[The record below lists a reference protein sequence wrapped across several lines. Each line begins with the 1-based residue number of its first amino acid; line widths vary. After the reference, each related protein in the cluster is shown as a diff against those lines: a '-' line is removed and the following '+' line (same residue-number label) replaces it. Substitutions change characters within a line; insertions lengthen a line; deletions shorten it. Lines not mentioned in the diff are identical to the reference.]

1 MQFVELGALKM
12 EPQPDRSVRMKTVAS
27 LPSDALRLIEAFRHR
42 DDRGGDI
49 RHNGLPSKSAE
60 DAASHLWR
68 KSPGWPDKNGDGRYD
83 VTYEFRTPPVDKD
96 ARQLGK
102 TGFTHILENQRQ
114 QTRLSMQSIADVA
127 NVRFTEG
134 PRTAAS
140 EGHITLGNFGQR
152 INGKGQ
158 LYNDTSY
165 AVLPAPGVA
174 SSGDIWFAVS
184 KGNTS
189 VVDAALGNAGR
200 YTIVHELGH
209 ALGLAHTGDYDRT
222 LTKEQVGY
230 HEDSQSHSAMSYRGE
245 RTGYMNHAGMRAS
258 APQLDDISA
267 YQRKYGAN
275 HDTRRD
281 DTTYGFNS
289 NSDRDFLSVN
299 TAKDKMVAAI
309 WDGGGNDTLDF
320 SGYTQLQRISLREGT
335 FSDVGGLKGNVSIAY
350 GAMIENAIGGSGNDL
365 MVGNEV
371 ANELK
376 GGEGDDWLYGAEGA
390 DTLWGGKG
398 KDLFAYGR
406 ASDSTQAAPDRIM
419 DFVSG
424 EDRVDVSGVR
434 ASLGIA
440 QLTFVDAFSGAMG
453 EAMLTYN
460 PVLKMSS
467 LEICA
472 APNEP
477 NFVLSVE
484 GQLQRSDIVS

>member
-83 VTYEFRTPPVDKD
+83 VTYEFRTPPVDKN

-275 HDTRRD
+275 HDTRKD

-406 ASDSTQAAPDRIM
+406 ASDSTQAAPGRIM

>member
-1 MQFVELGALKM
+1 
-12 EPQPDRSVRMKTVAS
+12 MKTVAS
-27 LPSDALRLIEAFRHR
+27 LPSDASRLIEAFRHR

-275 HDTRRD
+275 HDTRKD

-299 TAKDKMVAAI
+299 TAKDKMVATI

>member
-1 MQFVELGALKM
+1 MQFVELGTLKM

-114 QTRLSMQSIADVA
+114 QTRHSMQSIADVA

-174 SSGDIWFAVS
+174 SSGDIWFSVS
-184 KGNTS
+184 KGNAS

-275 HDTRRD
+275 HDTRKD

>member
-1 MQFVELGALKM
+1 MT
-12 EPQPDRSVRMKTVAS
+12 TVAS
-27 LPSDALRLIEAFRHR
+27 RPSDALQLIEAFGHR
-42 DDRGGDI
+42 DDRGGEI

-60 DAASHLWR
+60 DVASHLWR
-68 KSPGWPDKNGDGRYD
+68 KSPGWPDRNGDGRYD
-83 VTYEFRTPPVDKD
+83 VTYEFRTPPAGNDV
-96 ARQLGK
+96 RQFGK
-102 TGFTHILENQRQ
+102 TGLTHILENQRQ
-114 QTRLSMQSIADVA
+114 QIRLSLQSIADVA

-134 PRTAAS
+134 PRTAGS

-152 INGKGQ
+152 IDDTGQ
-158 LYNDTSY
+158 PYNDTSY
-165 AVLPAPGVA
+165 AVLPTPGVA
-174 SSGDIWFAVS
+174 RSGEVWFAVR
-184 KGNTS
+184 KGETS

-200 YTIVHELGH
+200 HTLVHELNH
-209 ALGLAHTGDYDRT
+209 AMGLAHAGDYDRT
-222 LTKEQVGY
+222 LKQEQVSY
-230 HEDSQSHSAMSYRGE
+230 HEDSQSHTGMSYRDE
-245 RTGYMNHAGMRAS
+245 RTGYMHHGGVRSS

-275 HDTRRD
+275 HDTRAD

-289 NSDRDFLSVN
+289 NTDRDFLSFN
-299 TAKDKMVAAI
+299 TARDKRVAAI

-320 SGYTQLQRISLREGT
+320 SGYTQVQRISLREGT
-335 FSDVGGLKGNVSIAY
+335 FSDVGGLKGNISIAY
-350 GAMIENAIGGSGNDL
+350 GVTIENAIGGSGNDL

-376 GGEGDDWLYGAEGA
+376 GGDGNDWLYGAQGA

-406 ASDSTQAAPDRIM
+406 ISDSPQTAPDRIM

-440 QLTFVDAFSGAMG
+440 QLNFVEAFSGAMG
-453 EAMLTYN
+453 EAMVTYN

-472 APNEP
+472 TPSEP
-477 NFVLSVE
+477 NFVLVVE
-484 GQLQRSDIVS
+484 GQLRRGDIVS

>member
-1 MQFVELGALKM
+1 
-12 EPQPDRSVRMKTVAS
+12 MKTVAS

-230 HEDSQSHSAMSYRGE
+230 HEDSQSHSVMSYRGE

-275 HDTRRD
+275 HGTRKD

-335 FSDVGGLKGNVSIAY
+335 FSDVGGLKGNVSIAD

>member
-1 MQFVELGALKM
+1 
-12 EPQPDRSVRMKTVAS
+12 MKTVAS

-275 HDTRRD
+275 HDTRKD

>member
-1 MQFVELGALKM
+1 
-12 EPQPDRSVRMKTVAS
+12 MKTVAS

-83 VTYEFRTPPVDKD
+83 VTYEFRTPPVDKN

-102 TGFTHILENQRQ
+102 TGFTHTLENQRQ

-275 HDTRRD
+275 HDTRKD
-281 DTTYGFNS
+281 DTTYGFNA

-335 FSDVGGLKGNVSIAY
+335 FSDVGGLKGNVSIAD

>member
-1 MQFVELGALKM
+1 
-12 EPQPDRSVRMKTVAS
+12 MKTVAS

-83 VTYEFRTPPVDKD
+83 VTYEFRTPPVDKN

-275 HDTRRD
+275 HDTRKD

>member
-83 VTYEFRTPPVDKD
+83 VTYEFRTPPVDKN

-275 HDTRRD
+275 HDTRKD

>member
-275 HDTRRD
+275 HDTRKD